1 MSVALPKG
9 AQRVHLGEQ
18 GGETVEEGVSVAV
31 APAEVPVGD
40 EAAEDPSCVHRGS
53 RVGPRSTVVLS
64 PSPAVVEPTFSV
76 TPCA

>member
-9 AQRVHLGEQ
+9 AQLVHLGEQ
-18 GGETVEEGVSVAV
+18 GEEAVEAAVAV

>member
-18 GGETVEEGVSVAV
+18 GEEAVEAAVAV